1 MEGETGDTRGI
12 ASPCKINDKKLIL
25 KQTSRA
31 SVPVF
36 AAKQLEIQS
45 TTAGL
50 HVNEFSTAV
59 PVVGSEINS
68 RKREKRKIVP
78 NDSV

>member
-1 MEGETGDTRGI
+1 MEVCLHDMEGETGDTRGI

-36 AAKQLEIQS
+36 PTKQLEIQS

-50 HVNEFSTAV
+50 HVNEFSTEV
-59 PVVGSEINS
+59 PGWKLN
-68 RKREKRKIVP
+68 
-78 NDSV
+78 

>member
-1 MEGETGDTRGI
+1 MVGETGDTWGI
-12 ASPCKINDKKLIL
+12 ASPRKINDKKLIL

-45 TTAGL
+45 TALGL
-50 HVNEFSTAV
+50 HVNVFSA
-59 PVVGSEINS
+59 EELA
-68 RKREKRKIVP
+68 RK
-78 NDSV
+78 